1 MLESNSIVYQEL
13 NLQRPA
19 PEEITGVAKS
29 TWEKRARKFDEAIQ
43 TAAREEI
50 PIRVIV
56 NDGIQRSL
64 QPPGSGASKV
74 KARLLDPVTWAVTA
88 YNWETG
94 LGTIS
99 RGASPSVYVD
109 QFSAS
114 GNTGEP
120 ERRVVNSEAFIRN
133 PDVRRRVLFRARGK
147 CEWCSNNGFEMEN
160 GKVYLETHHVIPLSK
175 GGLDLESN
183 VAALCPNHHRE
194 AHFGVISQIMREKLL
209 SLIQSLSPSTSTS
222 IVKDDTPQ

>member
-1 MLESNSIVYQEL
+1 ETSASSIYSL
-13 NLQRPA
+13 SLHDA
-19 PEEITGVAKS
+19 L
-29 TWEKRARKFDEAIQ
+29 
-43 TAAREEI
+43 
-50 PIRVIV
+50 PI
-56 NDGIQRSL
+56 
-64 QPPGSGASKV
+64 
-74 KARLLDPVTWAVTA
+74 
-88 YNWETG
+88 
-94 LGTIS
+94 
-99 RGASPSVYVD
+99 
-109 QFSAS
+109 FSAS